1 MTSTD
6 PSEPLNLR
14 QTLLNPR
21 SANIR
26 WDPSADSGG
35 SPLLNYRVELRA
47 EGEADYSINGTVPHP
62 TVEYQLTLEPETTY
76 M

>member
-1 MTSTD
+1 MTSSD

-14 QTLLNPR
+14 QTLLNSR

-35 SPLLNYRVELRA
+35 SPLLNYQVELRA
-47 EGEADYSINGTVPHP
+47 EGEAGYSINGTVSHP
-62 TVEYQLTLEPETTY
+62 SVEYQLTLEPETTY